1 MTTQNSLP
9 VLQCVLSNGA
19 HPEYGQATVPF
30 PIPAGDYGR
39 TLELLAGMG
48 LGDPLNRDCRVDELH
63 SGFPIL
69 KRLEKVGANLDE
81 LDYLARRLDSFT
93 EREAAQFQGMAVRL
107 GIFDMTDFINLT
119 FCCQQATVITDFSDL
134 EQIGRD
140 HYMNLH
146 GGCASM
152 EELERLDARRTAL
165 DLILNDTSGQ
175 ITPYGVVYDNGMELE
190 QRYDGCHFPDYKYSN
205 SLMDV
210 SLTSVHDT
218 RQTVFLSLP
227 MPERQM
233 ERLIFRSGFESE
245 DFAQLTIQSSEFP
258 QPLQSILNQGRESV
272 FELNH
277 LCCVCSSL
285 SRQAWNK
292 LEAAAVIA
300 APEDSGQL
308 SQLAQNLDLFDFVPD
323 VHNPEEYGR
332 HMIQQSGR
340 FDYDSGLDAFYDYER
355 YGRQC
360 VQQEQGAFTEQGYI
374 AYHGTLTLDELM
386 QGDPA
391 EQYQK
396 EQAGRFDPGDTAGR
410 LVGRVTYA
418 GGEALQ
424 FTDPQEYLRTI
435 REELPCRAVTGF
447 RFETLTDDP
456 AVRNAADDMI
466 YDLYGEENPRPLED
480 YAPRQGPSMGGTSM

>member
-1 MTTQNSLP
+1 MTTQNSQP
-9 VLQCVLSNGA
+9 ILQCVLSNGA
-19 HPEYGQATVPF
+19 HPEYGQAMVPF

-39 TLELLAGMG
+39 TLALLAGMG
-48 LGDPLNRDCRVDELH
+48 LGDPLSRDCLVDELN

-81 LDYLARRLDSFT
+81 MDYLARRLDIFT

-134 EQIGRD
+134 EQVGRN

-146 GGCASM
+146 CGCASM
-152 EELERLDARRTAL
+152 GELERLDARETAL

-175 ITPYGVVYDNGMELE
+175 ITPYGVVYDNGMKLE
-190 QRYDGCHFPDYKYSN
+190 QLYDGRHFPNYKYSN

-227 MPERQM
+227 MPECQM

-258 QPLQSILNQGRESV
+258 QSLQSILGQGRESV
-272 FELNH
+272 FELNR

-292 LEAAAVIA
+292 LEAAAVIT
-300 APEDSGQL
+300 APKGSEQL
-308 SQLAQNLDLFDFVPD
+308 RHLAQNMDLFDFVPD
-323 VHNPEEYGR
+323 VHDPEEYGR

-340 FDYDSGLDAFYDYER
+340 FDPCG
-355 YGRQC
+355 
-360 VQQEQGAFTEQGYI
+360 
-374 AYHGTLTLDELM
+374 
-386 QGDPA
+386 
-391 EQYQK
+391 
-396 EQAGRFDPGDTAGR
+396 TAGR
-410 LVGRVTYA
+410 LAGRVSFA
-418 GGEALQ
+418 NGESME
-424 FTDPQEYLRTI
+424 FTNPRDYLRTI
-435 REELPCRAVTGF
+435 REELPTKDVTGF

-456 AVRNAADDMI
+456 AVRKAADDMV

-480 YAPRQGPSMGGTSM
+480 YVARQGPSLTDVSI